1 LDCLGLAHP
10 LLFSRGKGGRSN
22 DKKDIITLG
31 DDVSWGVPLF
41 GHRLRIVAAYMLVS
55 VQRGWLGG
63 YLSTIGGRD
72 IFTMNR
78 HRVVV
83 SGIGVVTPIGI
94 GLENF
99 WQGLLAGRNGISRIT
114 LFDPSEFRSHM
125 AGEVKDFRAEEWI
138 DRKLA
143 RRMDRFTHFAL
154 VAADL
159 AMKDAGLDAFPF
171 DGPRAGVIIGSGI
184 GGAHTIEE
192 SHAKLLAKGPKSVGP
207 FVVSKVLVNT
217 AACMVSI
224 THGLKG
230 PLSAPSVA
238 CSTGANAIGDAY
250 RILERGDADIMLA
263 GGTEASVSPLP
274 FASFCAT
281 RAMSACNDDVERA
294 SRPFDKNRDGFVM
307 GEGAGVVVLERLDHA
322 LERNAPVY
330 AELAGYGNTA
340 DAFHLTAPEPKGDGM
355 VRVMEEAL
363 RDADVAAPD
372 IGYINAHGTSTIL
385 NDKIESSAVIKVFG
399 DHSQRLK
406 ISSIKSMIGHLLAAA
421 GAVEFAATVM
431 SVSTGHIP
439 PTINYEQPDPDCP
452 LDYVTRG
459 AESINLDAAMSQSFG
474 FGGGNACLVV
484 KRYVKE
490 KFRERNP

>member
-1 LDCLGLAHP
+1 MI
-10 LLFSRGKGGRSN
+10 N
-22 DKKDIITLG
+22 DGEAL
-31 DDVSWGVPLF
+31 
-41 GHRLRIVAAYMLVS
+41 M
-55 VQRGWLGG
+55 
-63 YLSTIGGRD
+63 
-72 IFTMNR
+72 MER
-78 HRVVV
+78 HRVIV

-94 GLENF
+94 GRETF
-99 WQGLLAGRNGISRIT
+99 WEGLLAGRNGISRIT
-114 LFDPSEFRSHM
+114 LFDPSQFRSQM
-125 AGEVKDFRAEEWI
+125 AGEVKGFHPEEWI
-138 DRKLA
+138 DRKVA

-171 DGPRAGVIIGSGI
+171 DGRRAGVIIGSGI
-184 GGAHTIEE
+184 GGTQALESAHAE
-192 SHAKLLAKGPKSVGP
+192 LLAKGPRSVGP
-207 FVVSKVLVNT
+207 LVVSRVLINT

-263 GGTEASVSPLP
+263 GGAEASVSPLP
-274 FASFCAT
+274 FAGFCAT
-281 RAMSACNDDVERA
+281 RAMSARNNDPKRA

-322 LERNAPVY
+322 LERNAPIY
-330 AELAGYGNTA
+330 AELVGYGNTA
-340 DAFHLTAPEPKGDGM
+340 DAYHLTAPEPEGDGM
-355 VRVMEEAL
+355 VRAMREAL

-385 NDKIESSAVIKVFG
+385 NDKTESAAVIKVFG
-399 DHSQRLK
+399 DHARRLK
-406 ISSIKSMIGHLLAAA
+406 ISSIKSMIGHLLAAS
-421 GAVEFAATVM
+421 GAVEFAATVL
-431 SVSTGHIP
+431 SVSTGRIP
-439 PTINYEQPDPDCP
+439 PTINYEQPDPECP

-459 AESINLDAAMSQSFG
+459 AESIKLGVAMSQSFG

-484 KRYVKE
+484 KRYE
-490 KFRERNP
+490 KKRKQLSQATSRQKI